1 MCCFNIKPPTR
12 DNSIAFWPV
21 SSYTPAI
28 NSRDHKKNTRKNQ
41 VQVTSFGFM
50 LKAKKMNFI
59 KLQFSNPDVYSLAS
73 QLFKLIGV

>member
-1 MCCFNIKPPTR
+1 
-12 DNSIAFWPV
+12 
-21 SSYTPAI
+21 
-28 NSRDHKKNTRKNQ
+28 
-41 VQVTSFGFM
+41 M